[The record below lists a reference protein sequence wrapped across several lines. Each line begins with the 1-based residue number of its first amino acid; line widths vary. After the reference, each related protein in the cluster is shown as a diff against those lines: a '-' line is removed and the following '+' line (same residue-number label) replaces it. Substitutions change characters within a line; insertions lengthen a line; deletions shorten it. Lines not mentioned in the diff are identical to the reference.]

1 MAHVKRGMAAHARHR
16 KILKLAKGFRGRSST
31 CFRPALERL
40 EKAWQYAYRDRR
52 VKKREMR
59 ALWIQRINAAVRE
72 LGMKYSSFMHNLK
85 NAKISLDRKILAKL
99 AMENPE
105 TFKNIVEKATGNVKP
120 KKAPARKASVKADV
134 A

>member
-1 MAHVKRGMAAHARHR
+1 MAHVKRGMASHARHR
-16 KILKLAKGFRGRSST
+16 KVLKLAKGFRGRSST

-72 LGMKYSSFMHNLK
+72 LGMKYSTFMNSLK
-85 NAKISLDRKILAKL
+85 NAKIAVDRKILAKL
-99 AMENPE
+99 AVENPKV
-105 TFKNIVEKATGNVKP
+105 FKDIVGKARGEKKV
-120 KKAPARKASVKADV
+120 KKAVAKKASVSAEV